1 MDASTNKCVMIVDGT
16 LPLGF
21 IANIVSIMNCLLS
34 TFLDAMMAKFKR
46 EGQKHEHN

>member
-34 TFLDAMMAKFKR
+34 TFLDAMMAEFTR
-46 EGQKHEHN
+46 EGARA